1 MLQPAGEGSDQQA
14 QLRYIA
20 SNVQWS
26 NYNKIMVVP
35 VTFWADDD
43 SKVSAQDQEILCN
56 YFYVTLVQYLGKNF
70 EIAYRPGPGVA
81 RLQIALS
88 DATSAT
94 PVLRSVSVVVPQ
106 ARVLNMLKYAATGT
120 YAFVGSATAEAKLTD
135 SQTGQL
141 LAAWADQR
149 FGGLSVKN
157 ATVWQQGE
165 AENAMNY
172 WANGLD
178 QKLVSLG
185 AGKSAAAASDTNW
198 KMLSRALLHARIA
211 GFCDRRLRRKV
222 QASGSRAMALLR
234 RDLPGAGSALGSG
247 DPRPRASVPARTA
260 RSSAGSCSPLHR
272 RRSGDWT

>member
-1 MLQPAGEGSDQQA
+1 MEEKMNRKNKHIKVTASLFSVLLAGLLLTGCSQTAAPEPNIVQRVQGETPAVPPPSGFLGKDYSLLQPAGEGSDQQA

-20 SNVQWS
+20 SNVQWG
-26 NYNKIMVVP
+26 NYNKIMVIP

-70 EIAYRPGPGVA
+70 EIAYGPGPGVA
-81 RLQIALS
+81 RLQVALS

-106 ARVLNMLKYAATGT
+106 ARVLNILKYAATGT

-149 FGGLSVKN
+149 FGGASVKN
-157 ATVWQQGE
+157 VTVWQQGD

-185 AGKSAAAASDTNW
+185 AGKPAAAASAAN
-198 KMLSRALLHARIA
+198 
-211 GFCDRRLRRKV
+211 
-222 QASGSRAMALLR
+222 
-234 RDLPGAGSALGSG
+234 
-247 DPRPRASVPARTA
+247 
-260 RSSAGSCSPLHR
+260 
-272 RRSGDWT
+272 

>member
-1 MLQPAGEGSDQQA
+1 VDWLNRGSVLKISIGLNISKEQEMNIKRGMLGILGATAFAAFVAGCSQTAAPAPNIVERAQSETPAVPPPSGFLGKDYSLLQPAGEGSDQQA

-20 SNVQWS
+20 SNVQWG

-70 EIAYRPGPGVA
+70 EIAYGPGPGVL
-81 RLQIALS
+81 RLAVALT

-106 ARVLNMLKYAATGT
+106 ARVLNILKYAATGT

-141 LAAWADQR
+141 LGAWADQR
-149 FGGLSVKN
+149 FGGVSVKN
-157 ATVWQQGE
+157 VTVWQQGD
-165 AENAMNY
+165 AENAMTY

-185 AGKSAAAASDTNW
+185 AGKPAAAASAN
-198 KMLSRALLHARIA
+198 
-211 GFCDRRLRRKV
+211 
-222 QASGSRAMALLR
+222 
-234 RDLPGAGSALGSG
+234 
-247 DPRPRASVPARTA
+247 
-260 RSSAGSCSPLHR
+260 
-272 RRSGDWT
+272 

>member
-1 MLQPAGEGSDQQA
+1 VDLKSGIRKLLSGIISGIVFGVLVAGCSETAAPAPNIVERAQGETPAVPPPSGFLGKDYSLLQPAGEGSDQQA

-26 NYNKIMVVP
+26 SYNKVMVIP
-35 VTFWADDD
+35 ITFWADDD
-43 SKVSAQDQEILCN
+43 SKVSTQDQEILCN
-56 YFYVTLVQYLGKNF
+56 YAYVTLVQYLSKNF
-70 EIAYRPGPGVA
+70 EIAYGPGPGVL
-81 RLQIALS
+81 RLSAALT

-120 YAFVGSATAEAKLTD
+120 YAFVGSATAAAKLTD

-157 ATVWQQGE
+157 VTVWQEGD

-172 WANGLD
+172 WANALD
-178 QKLVSLG
+178 KKLVSLG
-185 AGKSAAAASDTNW
+185 AGKPAAPASASN
-198 KMLSRALLHARIA
+198 
-211 GFCDRRLRRKV
+211 
-222 QASGSRAMALLR
+222 
-234 RDLPGAGSALGSG
+234 
-247 DPRPRASVPARTA
+247 
-260 RSSAGSCSPLHR
+260 
-272 RRSGDWT
+272 

>member
-1 MLQPAGEGSDQQA
+1 MYNGTFVTRILLGSFVTAAALCILVGGCSQTTAPEPNIVQRTQGETPAPPPPSGFLGKEYSLLQPAAEGSDQQA
-14 QLRYIA
+14 MLRYIA
-20 SNVQWS
+20 PNVQWS
-26 NYNKIMVVP
+26 KYNKVMVLP

-56 YFYVTLVQYLGKNF
+56 YFYVTLVQYLSKNF
-70 EIAYRPGPGVA
+70 EIAYGPGPGVL
-81 RLQIALS
+81 RLSVALS

-106 ARVLNMLKYAATGT
+106 ARVLNILKYAATGT

-141 LAAWADQR
+141 LGAWADQR
-149 FGGLSVKN
+149 FGGVSVKN
-157 ATVWQQGE
+157 VTVWQQGD

-185 AGKSAAAASDTNW
+185 AGQPSAAN
-198 KMLSRALLHARIA
+198 
-211 GFCDRRLRRKV
+211 
-222 QASGSRAMALLR
+222 
-234 RDLPGAGSALGSG
+234 
-247 DPRPRASVPARTA
+247 TA
-260 RSSAGSCSPLHR
+260 NR
-272 RRSGDWT
+272 

>member
-1 MLQPAGEGSDQQA
+1 MKVNNSVERLAFGIICVVAFAALVAGCSQTAAPEPNIVQRAQGETPAVPPPSGFLGKDYSLLQPAGEGSDQQA

-20 SNVQWS
+20 PNVQWS
-26 NYNKIMVVP
+26 SYNKIMVIP
-35 VTFWADDD
+35 VSFWADDD

-56 YFYVTLVQYLGKNF
+56 YFYVTLVQYLSKNF
-70 EIAYRPGPGVA
+70 AIAYSPGPGVL
-81 RLQIALS
+81 RLQVALS

-94 PVLRSVSVVVPQ
+94 PVLRSISVVVPQ
-106 ARVLNMLKYAATGT
+106 ARVVNMLKYAATGT

-157 ATVWQQGE
+157 VTVWQEGD

-178 QKLVSLG
+178 QKMVSLG
-185 AGKSAAAASDTNW
+185 AGK
-198 KMLSRALLHARIA
+198 
-211 GFCDRRLRRKV
+211 
-222 QASGSRAMALLR
+222 
-234 RDLPGAGSALGSG
+234 P
-247 DPRPRASVPARTA
+247 
-260 RSSAGSCSPLHR
+260 SSANTAAR
-272 RRSGDWT
+272 

>member
-1 MLQPAGEGSDQQA
+1 MDLKSAIRKLLSGIISAIAFGALVAGCSQTAAPAPNIVERAQGETPAVPPPSGFLGKDYSLLQPAGEGSDQQA

-20 SNVQWS
+20 PNVQWS
-26 NYNKIMVVP
+26 SYKKVMVIP
-35 VTFWADDD
+35 ITFWADDD

-56 YFYVTLVQYLGKNF
+56 YAYVTLVQYLSKNF
-70 EIAYRPGPGVA
+70 EIAYGPGPGVL
-81 RLQIALS
+81 RLSAALS

-120 YAFVGSATAEAKLTD
+120 YAFVGSATGEAKLTD

-157 ATVWQQGE
+157 VTVWQEGD
-165 AENAMNY
+165 AENAINY
-172 WANGLD
+172 WANTLD

-185 AGKSAAAASDTNW
+185 AGKPAAAAS
-198 KMLSRALLHARIA
+198 
-211 GFCDRRLRRKV
+211 
-222 QASGSRAMALLR
+222 
-234 RDLPGAGSALGSG
+234 SAN
-247 DPRPRASVPARTA
+247 
-260 RSSAGSCSPLHR
+260 
-272 RRSGDWT
+272 

>member
-1 MLQPAGEGSDQQA
+1 MNMAKCIQKLVPGIVYGIAFAALVAGCSQTAAPAPNIVERAQGETPAVPPPSGFLGKDYSFLQPAGEGSDQQA

-20 SNVQWS
+20 PNVQWN
-26 NYNKIMVVP
+26 NYSKVMVVP

-70 EIAYRPGPGVA
+70 EIAYAPGTGVL
-81 RLQIALS
+81 RLQVALS

-157 ATVWQQGE
+157 ATVWQRGD

-185 AGKSAAAASDTNW
+185 AGKPAAAASAAN
-198 KMLSRALLHARIA
+198 
-211 GFCDRRLRRKV
+211 
-222 QASGSRAMALLR
+222 
-234 RDLPGAGSALGSG
+234 
-247 DPRPRASVPARTA
+247 
-260 RSSAGSCSPLHR
+260 
-272 RRSGDWT
+272 